1 MSSLYMVIRSFYAS
15 TVFQEG
21 DFLKSIVFLGG
32 KLDKP
37 ARGLGFPVKAVNNK
51 PRRCQEQVV

>member
-37 ARGLGFPVKAVNNK
+37 ARGLGFPVKAANNK